1 MNRVG
6 SILVV
11 AAWLAFLACLILPAV
26 QLNTAEPYMGWLVGL
41 AAIARIPDFY
51 SDWTGLQVAMAGV
64 GNIFIALS
72 PVALFYSGRRL
83 YKFLALFFMGE
94 FLIALSFYFGN
105 YAQAAGYYLWAASFL
120 VVSVGFGLLSRSV
133 PYNNHLQMDP
143 APPHA

>member
-11 AAWLAFLACLILPAV
+11 AAWLAFLVSLMLPAV

-51 SDWTGLQVAMAGV
+51 SDSTGLLVALAGV

-72 PVALFYSGRRL
+72 PVALFYPGRRL
-83 YKFLALFFMGE
+83 YRFLALFFMGE
-94 FLIALSFYFGN
+94 FLIALSFYFGD
-105 YAQAAGYYLWAASFL
+105 YAQGAGYYLWAASFL
-120 VVSVGFGLLSRSV
+120 VVSAGFGLLSRSV
-133 PYNNHLQMDP
+133 PYNNHLQRGA